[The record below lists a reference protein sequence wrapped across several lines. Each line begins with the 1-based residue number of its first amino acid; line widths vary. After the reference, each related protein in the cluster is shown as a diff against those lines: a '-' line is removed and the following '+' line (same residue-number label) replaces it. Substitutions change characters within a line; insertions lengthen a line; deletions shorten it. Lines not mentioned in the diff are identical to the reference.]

1 MFGLTRSRAVTR
13 RMQTLVQLNL
23 ELAKLEGKQKATAL
37 GLAGGLLVLA
47 AVLVAYA
54 IGFAFASAAAGL
66 SEAVPLWLALLIVAG
81 VIVLLAAIAGYLA
94 VRSARKASPPTPSQ
108 AIEEAERTIET
119 LRDHV

>member
-1 MFGLTRSRAVTR
+1 MFGWTRSRAVTR
-13 RMQTLVQLNL
+13 RLQTLVQLNL

-37 GLAGGLLVLA
+37 GVAGGLAVLA
-47 AVLVAYA
+47 ALLVVYA
-54 IGFAFASAAAGL
+54 IGFVFASAAAGL